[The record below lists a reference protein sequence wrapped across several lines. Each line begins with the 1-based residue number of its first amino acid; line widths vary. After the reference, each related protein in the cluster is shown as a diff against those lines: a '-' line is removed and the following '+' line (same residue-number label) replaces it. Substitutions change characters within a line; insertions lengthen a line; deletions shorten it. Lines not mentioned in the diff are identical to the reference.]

1 MKENNINFNIKVIC
15 NKIAEKSTYNIE
27 LVENNDLSCLVVNG
41 EYTNLAIDLINPD
54 SIVLNEFCYKINSEI
69 YFPKVLAKVD
79 KEDPDLIEK
88 LSDLTLKEIRKYFRK
103 NFGFH
108 KYDKGSFS
116 YWFAHWSAF
125 QMLSQDYKVWKWK
138 YLLHDIEK
146 PWMKLIFG
154 SKYDHVKSFHKTHS
168 CHHLDYGKINGWN
181 KVDWVAL
188 VMDWECSRYTKVD
201 AVLNARDTLE
211 MQLKKDKW
219 SCEDKKEIKSNV
231 ERVLDMLGM

>member
-1 MKENNINFNIKVIC
+1 MEGNNINFNIKVIC

-41 EYTNLAIDLINPD
+41 EYTNLAIDLRNSD
-54 SIVLNEFCYKINSEI
+54 SIVLNEFCYKINSET

-108 KYDKGSFS
+108 KYDKESFS

-125 QMLSQDYKVWKWK
+125 QMLS
-138 YLLHDIEK
+138 
-146 PWMKLIFG
+146 
-154 SKYDHVKSFHKTHS
+154 
-168 CHHLDYGKINGWN
+168 
-181 KVDWVAL
+181 
-188 VMDWECSRYTKVD
+188 
-201 AVLNARDTLE
+201 
-211 MQLKKDKW
+211 
-219 SCEDKKEIKSNV
+219 
-231 ERVLDMLGM
+231 